1 MLRVPM
7 CRRDGRRDCNGG
19 SASVLL
25 RRMSPLLALFV
36 GSLQCRNSGAIGG
49 TTDMPRIRRAYQ
61 SDVNDPEPGS
71 AKTRS
76 QRLFAIGS
84 VRLGVGRPNH
94 LVPFLGISDKEL
106 PELGRSADE
115 RCAT

>member
-1 MLRVPM
+1 
-7 CRRDGRRDCNGG
+7 
-19 SASVLL
+19 
-25 RRMSPLLALFV
+25 
-36 GSLQCRNSGAIGG
+36 
-49 TTDMPRIRRAYQ
+49 MPRIRRAYQ

-94 LVPFLGISDKEL
+94 LAPFLGISDKELPELGRSADGQRLFAIGSVRLGVGRPNHLAPFLGISDKEL

-115 RCAT
+115 RCTT

>member
-1 MLRVPM
+1 MTRLFAILFAINGH
-7 CRRDGRRDCNGG
+7 CGRG
-19 SASVLL
+19 S
-25 RRMSPLLALFV
+25 
-36 GSLQCRNSGAIGG
+36 
-49 TTDMPRIRRAYQ
+49 D

-94 LVPFLGISDKEL
+94 LAPFLGISDKEL

-115 RCAT
+115 RCTT